1 MNSHGGFRIKEDQI
15 VVLDSNFS
23 GTRVNT
29 NTCKCKGSLKVE
41 LQGQILF
48 IVFKVFIKTVNGPS
62 SGH

>member
-15 VVLDSNFS
+15 DVLDSNFS

-29 NTCKCKGSLKVE
+29 NTCNCEGSLKVE

-48 IVFKVFIKTVNGPS
+48 IVFKVFIKTVNRPS